1 MEIRQLYYVLE
12 VAKCLN
18 FSKAANALYISQSN
32 ISQQIRALET
42 ELGTTLFIRDH
53 HNVELTKKGEIFCEY
68 AREIVKLVDE
78 MRDEIS
84 PESLAKQAKLSV
96 AVYPFF
102 HSTGM
107 NSLIIGFHKLN
118 KGALITSKVV
128 DVYEGND
135 GLDDGTID
143 FALMKLRPED
153 KLSRFNYILLK
164 QEELLALLSG
174 NHPMAGKDRITAED
188 LSELPLLTG
197 STYTYLHNVMK
208 NLYDSMGAKMTIAF
222 MNTSEIGLLT
232 EMLVDGEG
240 VSFATEAV
248 AKTLKERG
256 VVSIPTEMPVEFNTY
271 LVYSKKLEMSRIRRQ
286 FKDFIIQTFK
296 DDENK

>member
-107 NSLIIGFHKLN
+107 NSLIREFHKLN
-118 KGALITSKVV
+118 KGALFTSKVV

-188 LSELPLLTG
+188 LSELHLLTG

-240 VSFATEAV
+240 VSFATEAA
-248 AKTLKERG
+248 AKTLKKRG
-256 VVSIPTEMPVEFNTY
+256 VVSLPTEMPVEFNTY